1 MDMLDPI
8 HTEQSAAHDAQA
20 ALLARLAQLD
30 RKEIR
35 LRPPQS
41 LQPTPEA
48 GKSKVRRLRRKRIL
62 LQRSQRSTSS

>member
-8 HTEQSAAHDAQA
+8 HTDQSAAHDAQA

-35 LRPPQS
+35 VRPPQS

-48 GKSKVRRLRRKRIL
+48 AKSKVRRLRRKRML
-62 LQRSQRSTSS
+62 LQRSQRSANR